1 MKVRLKGF
9 QELIEWGFEALADR
23 LGIQRRHVLFGLFVL
38 FLSTLV
44 TGWYIYEKNWVI
56 QSKRNAGRNEQQ
68 MTISLNGEDS
78 AVQEMSKQIRESI
91 LDTPMAAAASA
102 QSMAESAASQSAQRS
117 EPQDNSASQSASAS
131 TAASSAP
138 SASGASRS
146 SFSPSISP
154 ASSSSVMAGQARAEN
169 SQSMRMSVAQPVLQS
184 ATGRNAAR
192 STPQA
197 TSVESASASS
207 NNTPD
212 SLSASGKSTSLSPS
226 ATQAASTSVQASEAR
241 AESSQSMSSA
251 DVPAAAQ
258 QAASGHSSARSTP
271 QATAAQSASVSRQMS
286 AVNAVRAS
294 GNTSALSPATTTQA
308 SSASVQ
314 TSDARAESSRNMSAA
329 SSQSLAQAATG
340 SRGSS
345 RNTPSASVSQ
355 GSASVQAS
363 NSATAVSGSSGL
375 RQSLSPSVSGSRAA
389 VNGVR
394 SDGAKAVA
402 SRNMAGVSVVASS
415 QASSGARGIAR
426 RGQSERKSNAGS
438 SVAAAN
444 SGAMPSRASAADTFR
459 PSISSIRTAGPVVRS
474 NGSVSAEASSRP
486 MVSSSRSRLG
496 GSASDASSQIMLQ
509 AGSRALA
516 GPVDLRGRRS
526 RPRSTYVTRPGK
538 TGTSVTSSVS
548 VASLGNPNIINSY
561 TPSMTKIRSSVPT
574 VRESRSRPVSSM
586 VEVTP
591 PPSSFQVK
599 IPFPR
604 PKPTLVKS
612 INPQTN
618 PVKSKPVNP
627 YEKRFV
633 KPELRAA
640 FVRKQGGGPETES
653 AVALALEWLKKT
665 QRKDG
670 YWPQNHGHTTASTG
684 LAMMAFMGWGAKHTE
699 SGPYQEV
706 LRKAIE
712 WTMEKERNG
721 DLRHRGDMYDHG
733 IAAIAL
739 AEAYNL
745 THDERLREPVQ
756 RMVDFTIKAQNPL
769 TGGWRYKT
777 YHENPR
783 DKGDLSVTGW
793 QLMAL
798 KSARLGGIK
807 VPEEVFTRARGF
819 LAGVTTTDQGYKY
832 QPGRKPSNAMIAEGL
847 FCEQILREGGMNEQ
861 MKRSTTLIQSSLPK
875 SSTVD
880 YYYWY
885 YGSLAMR
892 QAQGEAWNAWND
904 RLKPILLKK
913 QILTGSNRGSWIP
926 QGNKHGYAS
935 IAGPVVTTAMAALSL
950 EVYYRY
956 LPLYSPE
963 WSKTEK

>member
-1 MKVRLKGF
+1 MKIRLKGF
-9 QELIEWGFEALADR
+9 QELIEWGFESLADR
-23 LGIQRRHVLFGLFVL
+23 LGIQRRHILFGLFVL
-38 FLSTLV
+38 FLSSLL

-56 QSKRNAGRNEQQ
+56 QSKRKAGRNEQQ

-117 EPQDNSASQSASAS
+117 EPEDSSASQSASAS

-154 ASSSSVMAGQARAEN
+154 ASSSSVKAGQARAEN
-169 SQSMRMSVAQPVLQS
+169 SQSMRMSVAQPATRS

-197 TSVESASASS
+197 TSAESASASS
-207 NNTPD
+207 NTTPD

-226 ATQAASTSVQASEAR
+226 ATQAASTSVQASGAR
-241 AESSQSMSSA
+241 AESTQSMRSA

-271 QATAAQSASVSRQMS
+271 QATADQSASVSRQMS
-286 AVNAVRAS
+286 AANAVRAS

-308 SSASVQ
+308 SSASVPA
-314 TSDARAESSRNMSAA
+314 SDARAESSRNMSAA
-329 SSQSLAQAATG
+329 SSQSLAQASTG

-345 RNTPSASVSQ
+345 RDTPSASVSQ

-363 NSATAVSGSSGL
+363 NSATSVSGSSGL
-375 RQSLSPSVSGSRAA
+375 RQSFSPSVSGSRAA

-415 QASSGARGIAR
+415 QVSSGARGAAR
-426 RGQSERKSNAGS
+426 RGPSGRKSNAVS

-444 SGAMPSRASAADTFR
+444 SGAMASRASAADTFR
-459 PSISSIRTAGPVVRS
+459 PSISSIRSAGPVVQS
-474 NGSVSAEASSRP
+474 NGSVSAQASSRP
-486 MVSSSRSRLG
+486 MMSSSRSRLG

-516 GPVDLRGRRS
+516 RPVNLRGRRS
-526 RPRSTYVTRPGK
+526 RPRSAYVARPDK
-538 TGTSVTSSVS
+538 VTTSVTSSVQL
-548 VASLGNPNIINSY
+548 ASLGNPNVINSY
-561 TPSMTKIRSSVPT
+561 TPSVTKIRSSVPT
-574 VRESRSRPVSSM
+574 VRESRSKPVSSV

-591 PPSSFQVK
+591 PPSSSQVK
-599 IPFPR
+599 TPFPR

-612 INPQTN
+612 IDPQTN

-627 YEKRFV
+627 YEKRSV

-745 THDERLREPVQ
+745 THDERLRKPVQ

-769 TGGWRYKT
+769 TGGWRYKA

-819 LAGVTTTDQGYKY
+819 LGGVTTADRGYKY
-832 QPGRKPSNAMIAEGL
+832 QPSRKPSNAMIAEGL
-847 FCEQILREGGMNEQ
+847 FCEHVLREGVMTEQ
-861 MKRSTTLIQSSLPK
+861 MRQSSMLIQTQLPSSEE
-875 SSTVD
+875 VD

-892 QAQGEAWNAWND
+892 QTQGMAWTKWND
-904 RLKPILLKK
+904 RIKPILLEK
-913 QILTGSNRGSWIP
+913 QILLGANRGSWTAEGSKF
-926 QGNKHGYAS
+926 QFDKV
-935 IAGPVVTTAMAALSL
+935 AGRVVTTAMAALSL

>member
-1 MKVRLKGF
+1 MKIRLKGF
-9 QELIEWGFEALADR
+9 QELIEWGFESLADR
-23 LGIQRRHVLFGLFVL
+23 LGIQRRHILFGLFVL
-38 FLSTLV
+38 FLSSLL

-56 QSKRNAGRNEQQ
+56 QSKRKAGRNEQQ

-117 EPQDNSASQSASAS
+117 EPEDSSASQSASAS

-154 ASSSSVMAGQARAEN
+154 ASSSSVKAGQARAEN
-169 SQSMRMSVAQPVLQS
+169 SQSMRMSVAQPATRS

-197 TSVESASASS
+197 TSAESASASS
-207 NNTPD
+207 NTTPD

-226 ATQAASTSVQASEAR
+226 ATQAASTSVQASGAR
-241 AESSQSMSSA
+241 AESTQSMRSA

-271 QATAAQSASVSRQMS
+271 QATADQSASVSRQMS
-286 AVNAVRAS
+286 AANAVRAS

-308 SSASVQ
+308 SNASVQ
-314 TSDARAESSRNMSAA
+314 TSDARAESSRDMSAA
-329 SSQSLAQAATG
+329 SSQSLAQASTG

-345 RNTPSASVSQ
+345 RDTPSASVSQ

-363 NSATAVSGSSGL
+363 NSATSVSGSSGL
-375 RQSLSPSVSGSRAA
+375 RQSFSPSVSGSRAA

-415 QASSGARGIAR
+415 QASSGARGAAR
-426 RGQSERKSNAGS
+426 RGPSGRKSNAVS
-438 SVAAAN
+438 SVVAAI
-444 SGAMPSRASAADTFR
+444 SGTMASRASAADTFR
-459 PSISSIRTAGPVVRS
+459 PSISSIRSAGPVVRS
-474 NGSVSAEASSRP
+474 NGSASAQASSRP

-516 GPVDLRGRRS
+516 RPVNLRGRRS
-526 RPRSTYVTRPGK
+526 RPRSAYVARPDK
-538 TGTSVTSSVS
+538 VTTSVTSSVQL
-548 VASLGNPNIINSY
+548 ASLGNPNVINSY
-561 TPSMTKIRSSVPT
+561 TPSVTKIRSSVPT
-574 VRESRSRPVSSM
+574 VRESRSKPVSSV
-586 VEVTP
+586 VEVTT
-591 PPSSFQVK
+591 PPSSPQVK
-599 IPFPR
+599 TPFPR

-612 INPQTN
+612 IDPQTN

-627 YEKRFV
+627 YEKRSV

-745 THDERLREPVQ
+745 THDERLRKPVQ

-769 TGGWRYKT
+769 TGGWRYKA

-819 LAGVTTTDQGYKY
+819 LGGVTTADRGYKY
-832 QPGRKPSNAMIAEGL
+832 QPSRKPSNAMIAEGL
-847 FCEQILREGGMNEQ
+847 FCEHVLREGVMTEQ
-861 MKRSTTLIQSSLPK
+861 MRQSSMLIQTQLPSSEE
-875 SSTVD
+875 VD

-892 QAQGEAWNAWND
+892 QTQGMAWTKWND
-904 RLKPILLKK
+904 RIKPILLEK
-913 QILTGSNRGSWIP
+913 QILLGANRGSWTAEGSKF
-926 QGNKHGYAS
+926 QFDKV
-935 IAGPVVTTAMAALSL
+935 AGRVVTTAMAALSL

>member
-1 MKVRLKGF
+1 MKIRLKGF
-9 QELIEWGFEALADR
+9 QELIEWGFESLADR

-38 FLSTLV
+38 FLSSLL

-56 QSKRNAGRNEQQ
+56 QSKRKAGRNEQQ

-117 EPQDNSASQSASAS
+117 EPEDSSASQSASAS

-154 ASSSSVMAGQARAEN
+154 ASSSSVKAGQARAEN
-169 SQSMRMSVAQPVLQS
+169 SQSMRMSVAQPATRS

-197 TSVESASASS
+197 TSAESASASS
-207 NNTPD
+207 NTTPD

-226 ATQAASTSVQASEAR
+226 ATQAASTSVQASGAR
-241 AESSQSMSSA
+241 AESTQSMRSA

-271 QATAAQSASVSRQMS
+271 QATADQSASVSRQMS
-286 AVNAVRAS
+286 AANAVRAS

-308 SSASVQ
+308 SNASVQ
-314 TSDARAESSRNMSAA
+314 TSDARAESSRDMSAA
-329 SSQSLAQAATG
+329 SSQSLAQASTG

-345 RNTPSASVSQ
+345 RDTPSASVSQ

-363 NSATAVSGSSGL
+363 NSATSVSGSSGL
-375 RQSLSPSVSGSRAA
+375 RQSFSPSVSGSRAA

-415 QASSGARGIAR
+415 QVSSGARGAAR
-426 RGQSERKSNAGS
+426 RGPSGRKSNAVS

-444 SGAMPSRASAADTFR
+444 SGAMASRASAADTFR
-459 PSISSIRTAGPVVRS
+459 PSISSIRSAGPVVQS
-474 NGSVSAEASSRP
+474 NGSVSAQASSRP
-486 MVSSSRSRLG
+486 MMSSSRSRLG

-516 GPVDLRGRRS
+516 RPVNLRGRRS
-526 RPRSTYVTRPGK
+526 RPRSSYVARSDKVT
-538 TGTSVTSSVS
+538 TSVASSIP

-561 TPSMTKIRSSVPT
+561 TPSVTKIRSSIPT
-574 VRESRSRPVSSM
+574 VRGSRSKPVSSV

-591 PPSSFQVK
+591 PPSSSQVK
-599 IPFPR
+599 TPFPR

-612 INPQTN
+612 IDPQTN

-627 YEKRFV
+627 YEKRSV

-745 THDERLREPVQ
+745 THDERLRKPVQ
-756 RMVDFTIKAQNPL
+756 RMVDFTVKAQNPL
-769 TGGWRYKT
+769 TGGWRYKA

-819 LAGVTTTDQGYKY
+819 LGGVTTADRGYKY
-832 QPGRKPSNAMIAEGL
+832 QPSLKPSNAMIAEGL
-847 FCEQILREGGMNEQ
+847 FCEHVLREGVMTEQ
-861 MKRSTTLIQSSLPK
+861 MRQSSMLIQTQLPSSEE
-875 SSTVD
+875 VD

-892 QAQGEAWNAWND
+892 QTQGMAWTKWND
-904 RLKPILLKK
+904 RIKPILLEK
-913 QILTGSNRGSWIP
+913 QILLGANRGSWTAEGSKF
-926 QGNKHGYAS
+926 QFDKV
-935 IAGPVVTTAMAALSL
+935 AGRVVTTAMAALSL

>member
-226 ATQAASTSVQASEAR
+226 ATQAASTSVQASGAR

-294 GNTSALSPATTTQA
+294 GNTSALSPAATTQA

-426 RGQSERKSNAGS
+426 RGPSERKSNAGS

-444 SGAMPSRASAADTFR
+444 SGAMASRASAAGTFR

-474 NGSVSAEASSRP
+474 NGSVSAQASSRP

-496 GSASDASSQIMLQ
+496 GFASDASSQIMSQ

-538 TGTSVTSSVS
+538 TGTSVTSSVP

-574 VRESRSRPVSSM
+574 VRESRSKPVSSM

-633 KPELRAA
+633 KPKLRAA

-745 THDERLREPVQ
+745 TRDERLREPVQ

-819 LAGVTTTDQGYKY
+819 LASVTAVDGYKY
-832 QPGRKPSNAMIAEGL
+832 QPSRKPSNAMIAEGL
-847 FCEQILREGGMNEQ
+847 FCEHVLREGVMTEQ
-861 MKRSTTLIQSSLPK
+861 MRQSSRLIQTRLPSSDE
-875 SSTVD
+875 VD

-892 QAQGEAWNAWND
+892 QTQGIAWTKWND
-904 RLKPILLKK
+904 RIKPILLQK
-913 QILTGSNRGSWIP
+913 QILRGANRGSWTAEGSKF
-926 QGNKHGYAS
+926 QFDKV
-935 IAGPVVTTAMAALSL
+935 AGPVVTTAMAALSL